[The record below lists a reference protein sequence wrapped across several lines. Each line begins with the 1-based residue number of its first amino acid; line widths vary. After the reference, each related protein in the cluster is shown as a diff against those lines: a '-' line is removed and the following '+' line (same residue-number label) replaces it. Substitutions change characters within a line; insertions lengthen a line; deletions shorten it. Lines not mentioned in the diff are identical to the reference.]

1 MNRIRGAVVKKKRH
15 HGKLVEHLV
24 QPFSI
29 PYPGEDRVY
38 LSSGFC
44 ESDECTTIYKRSVVE
59 GDSDVCPVECS
70 VCGGPVITYKHSS
83 EVTSTYSPGIVG
95 CLIQKDQTL
104 SFVVETSLSQYD
116 FETVKDVIL
125 RHLERHDF
133 TASFQRINVYHSGVN
148 SLLLRKLPS
157 KRSLLFTR
165 KLKSISEE
173 TRKPQR
179 KDEQLDPAQ
188 KAIQDKEDKRRRKEL
203 AASAKKLLK
212 EHPDLFM
219 LPGNVK
225 SGTNLVLTPNFPKTS
240 KPLREK
246 LSKAERISL
255 RKEMRDFAMTDTV
268 YE

>member
-1 MNRIRGAVVKKKRH
+1 MKSKRH
-15 HGKLVEHLV
+15 HDTLKEHLV

-29 PYPGEDRVY
+29 PYPGEDRTY

-70 VCGGPVITYKHSS
+70 VCGGPVITYKHST

-95 CLIQKDQTL
+95 CLIQRNKTL
-104 SFVVETSLSQYD
+104 SLVVETSLSQYD
-116 FETVKDVIL
+116 FEIVKDVIL

-148 SLLLRKLPS
+148 LNLLRKLPS

-165 KLKSISEE
+165 ELKSICEE
-173 TRKPQR
+173 IKEPQH
-179 KDEQLDPAQ
+179 KDEQPDLVQ

-225 SGTNLVLTPNFPKTS
+225 SGTNSSLTPNFPKTS
-240 KPLREK
+240 KRSREK
-246 LSKAERISL
+246 LSKAERISF
-255 RKEMRDFAMTDTV
+255 RKEMRDFAMIDTV
-268 YE
+268 YD